1 MKNKLIIFNPR
12 SANAKHRIPNSIL
25 QVGAAIHGKYD
36 YVFVDG
42 NLEKNPLDVIC
53 KYLKTG
59 DFGYFCS
66 TVMPGPQLKQAIPFT
81 KNIKED
87 FPNIKII
94 WGLGLKFQ
102 NFFLNRDKKLYKSF
116 FSQTVKNDKE
126 TLEFVKKITN
136 NKNINFKPILRKNKI
151 QKDTVGIIIAAS
163 GIEKRWQISNYIE
176 IINFLKKENFKKFL
190 IISGMDQADDE
201 RIIKD
206 KFNNELE
213 FIFSSDKKIKDII
226 PYLKSCKFC
235 VGNDTGFSHLSVNFD
250 IETVI
255 IYGDCPP
262 QNYSNLI
269 YNVDIHESVI
279 RSATSIHSIKF
290 DKVTK
295 EILKL
300 LNRRGGRVVE
310 GARLESV

>member
-94 WGLGLKFQ
+94 WGGYFASNQ
-102 NFFLNRDKKLYKSF
+102 YK
-116 FSQTVKNDKE
+116 VC
-126 TLEFVKKITN
+126 
-136 NKNINFKPILRKNKI
+136 
-151 QKDTVGIIIAAS
+151 
-163 GIEKRWQISNYIE
+163 
-176 IINFLKKENFKKFL
+176 
-190 IISGMDQADDE
+190 MD
-201 RIIKD
+201 
-206 KFNNELE
+206 
-213 FIFSSDKKIKDII
+213 
-226 PYLKSCKFC
+226 
-235 VGNDTGFSHLSVNFD
+235 
-250 IETVI
+250 
-255 IYGDCPP
+255 
-262 QNYSNLI
+262 
-269 YNVDIHESVI
+269 
-279 RSATSIHSIKF
+279 
-290 DKVTK
+290 
-295 EILKL
+295 
-300 LNRRGGRVVE
+300 
-310 GARLESV
+310 